1 MSHFL
6 KKLLDSPILQRVL
19 SPFRPRSEK
28 ADEAFRERTIRFFT
42 IVSLLFFGAII
53 LIDVSSLSF
62 NEVIW
67 YGSVYLVGGLVLG
80 AVHFRRVQLASRLMI
95 VSLLLLLLDDSRA
108 FWSPGTILFSLMFSF
123 MFQMVLGDWRDIVVA
138 EALNLA
144 IYTYIAFAGP
154 AVSPL
159 DSRDYFSERTLAL
172 LTTYVAH
179 FFIIGVAY
187 YIRREQQERSQME
200 LLSEKQQLT
209 ILRQFINHNSHDL
222 RTPIT
227 TLKVRLYILERK
239 YPNVAAIDWD
249 KIRYPLSDLE
259 LMVSAMLEMLE
270 LDDTSRFVEEALDLD
285 KMVRDVI
292 SMYQAESDDKHL
304 VLNYQPANAQLIVS
318 ADNIYLRR
326 AIGNVLEN
334 AIDYTPAHGQI
345 QIRTEQIAKKIC
357 IEIQDTGIGIAPEH
371 IPLIFEHFYRVD
383 AARNQERGRN
393 GMGLAISKKI
403 IELHHGEIRVDSV
416 EHQGT
421 RVRIMLPA

>member
-42 IVSLLFFGAII
+42 IVTLLFFA
-53 LIDVSSLSF
+53 LMLVVDRPQLSPRQLL
-62 NEVIW
+62 W
-67 YGSVYLVGGLVLG
+67 YGTIYGLGSLVFLAL
-80 AVHFRRVQLASRLMI
+80 HFRRLQLASRLMI
-95 VSLLLLLLDDSRA
+95 LSLVLIPLDVSTA
-108 FWSPGTILFSLMFSF
+108 YWSPGTLVFSLLFTF
-123 MFQMVLGDWRDIVVA
+123 MFQMILRDWREIFIAV
-138 EALNLA
+138 ALNLA
-144 IYTYIAFAGP
+144 LYTYVALSSTEA
-154 AVSPL
+154 SPL
-159 DSRDYFSERTLAL
+159 AETDFFSQPHLAL
-172 LTTYVAH
+172 ITTYVSH
-179 FFIIGVAY
+179 IFIIGIAH

-200 LLSEKQQLT
+200 LLSEKQQLS

-239 YPNVAAIDWD
+239 YPAVAAIDWD

-270 LDDTSRFVEEALDLD
+270 LDDRSRFVEEALDLD

-304 VLNYQPANAQLIVS
+304 VLNYQPAEARIIVS

-334 AIDYTPAHGQI
+334 AIDYTPEHGQI
-345 QIRTEQIAKKIC
+345 QIRTEQVAKKIC

-393 GMGLAISKKI
+393 GMGLSISKKI